1 MRWLC
6 FLLLMIPAVASAQ
19 NLPALYDVD
28 GVAQSDTLN
37 VRAGPSTEFDVID
50 TLSANAEDVE
60 VVDVN
65 ASGEWALIIVEEQAG
80 WVALRFL
87 KRQPRQSDAGLPQ
100 AFTCYGTEPF
110 WSFNVAQDQSAT
122 FSEPDQDT
130 EIDALVVVPSRNRTD
145 RYALFGDGGEKIFT
159 TFVAKNQCNDGMSDR
174 VFGLSIDLLVTGEAG
189 VSVYSGCC
197 SVSR

>member
-80 WVALRFL
+80 RVALRYL
-87 KRQPRQSDAGLPQ
+87 KRHPRQSDAGLPQ
-100 AFTCYGTEPF
+100 AITSYGTEPF

-159 TFVAKNQCNDGMSDR
+159 TVVAKNQCNDGMSDR

-189 VSVYSGCC
+189 VSENSGCC

>member
-87 KRQPRQSDAGLPQ
+87 
-100 AFTCYGTEPF
+100 
-110 WSFNVAQDQSAT
+110 
-122 FSEPDQDT
+122 
-130 EIDALVVVPSRNRTD
+130 
-145 RYALFGDGGEKIFT
+145 
-159 TFVAKNQCNDGMSDR
+159 
-174 VFGLSIDLLVTGEAG
+174 
-189 VSVYSGCC
+189 
-197 SVSR
+197 